1 MKIASFYKDEKR
13 SSFQFGIIKCQNKRN
28 FQQLLIVQE
37 RCHTSM
43 ETSRFSN
50 ALKTCAN
57 AIDSTQEKDEKSQGG
72 TENDYLENFVLV

>member
-1 MKIASFYKDEKR
+1 
-13 SSFQFGIIKCQNKRN
+13 
-28 FQQLLIVQE
+28 
-37 RCHTSM
+37 M

-57 AIDSTQEKDEKSQGG
+57 AIDSTQEKDENSQGG